1 MKITYLKAE
10 NFAGIKIGT
19 GRDVIEIDF
28 SNNKNPLV
36 LLLGENGS
44 GKTSLMSILHPLR
57 GTNDNRSPILED
69 QKGYKEVHI
78 VEGND
83 KYIIRHMYKP
93 NKSFIEKNGKELNEN
108 GNITSFNQIIKDE
121 LGVDEDYFKV
131 GRLGNNV
138 TNFINLKSSDRKK
151 YIGNF
156 LPNIDDYLKLFD
168 IAKTKYSMMNK
179 ELKNIAGQLDKLPEY
194 SILVDKAK
202 SLENSI
208 EIENTTIQQFEKEL
222 TKIEFTKEN
231 LVESFKSNPDRPM
244 DILLPMDVKE
254 LRLEVSQL
262 KKEVEKANEV
272 VNNYIQKY
280 PNLANY
286 DDEKT
291 STTIQ
296 ELIDGINNF
305 EKMIVE
311 IKTKKAHC
319 EQQRSDLMKRLTVL
333 NGKITEDVEEQLV
346 EVQNNIK
353 SSRENINKANK
364 SIENVDSRLFE
375 YSIADFNKI
384 KFKATKVNE
393 LITNNIL
400 TVYNYENFNFESISK
415 QSSLTERY
423 NELQES
429 LIDIE
434 KFISYTKN
442 NEHQLKILDKKPEN
456 CMDKTCAFITNSL
469 QFKEEYYD
477 NLADYEDERE
487 EVLKEIK
494 NIEEQLK
501 SINEVKEFLKECN
514 IAMQEFNELQNM
526 FIEGYFGKQVTSYR
540 QFIDEVLSRRVEG
553 VEELL
558 DTNFIYNAISI
569 KNEMEVAE
577 NYLENYL
584 EIEKNLLIQKNNSD
598 SLLAEKEELLNEIEE
613 LKAEEQEYSEQEVTY
628 TKKINIHK
636 SKRNILENLVVSR
649 NVINQKTSSYDNSY
663 NLLVKV
669 EDSLHKLDELNINM
683 RSLQKSINDH
693 KRIKD
698 GYIKEKTKNE
708 KDLNYLEVLMDNKKN
723 LDEKFE
729 ATKLIKNALDPK
741 QGIPLL
747 FIDDFLQ
754 SITEKTNNLLSL
766 AYDDRFKISFD
777 ITEKDFFI
785 RVHRLFSELEDIN
798 QASQG
803 ETSMTTLSLSLSM
816 IENMIKKYNIIYLDE
831 IDATLSTENRRLF
844 LNMLEKQLLDLGI
857 EQIFIISHNNEFY
870 SYPVDLIL
878 FKNNDV
884 DLNDKEFMTNKN
896 VIFNINE

>member
-10 NFAGIKIGT
+10 NFAGIEIGT
-19 GRDVIEIDF
+19 GMNVIEIDF
-28 SNNKNPLV
+28 SKNKNPMI

-69 QKGYKEVHI
+69 KKGYKEVHI
-78 VEGND
+78 VEGTD
-83 KYIIRHMYKP
+83 KYIVRHMYKP

-108 GNITSFNQIIKDE
+108 GNITSFNQIIKEE

-151 YIGNF
+151 FIGNF

-168 IAKTKYSMMNK
+168 IAKTKYSIMNK

-194 SILVDKAK
+194 SVLVDKVK
-202 SLENSI
+202 SLEDSI
-208 EIENTTIQQFEKEL
+208 QIENNTIQQFEKEV
-222 TKIEFTKEN
+222 TVAEVTKEN
-231 LVESFKSNPDRPM
+231 TVNSFKTNPERPIN
-244 DILLPMDVKE
+244 ILLPMDIKE
-254 LRLEVSQL
+254 LRLEVGQL
-262 KKEVEKANEV
+262 KKEVEKANEIV
-272 VNNYIQKY
+272 DNYIQKY

-291 STTIQ
+291 ATTIQ

-305 EKMIVE
+305 EKLIVE
-311 IKTKKAHC
+311 IKTKKSHC

-333 NGKITEDVEEQLV
+333 KGKITEDVDQQLAD
-346 EVQNNIK
+346 VQMNIK
-353 SSRENINKANK
+353 SSRKLINESNK
-364 SIENVDSRLFE
+364 TIEKFDKRLFE

-400 TVYNYENFNFESISK
+400 TVYNYENFDFESVSK
-415 QSSLTERY
+415 LSSLTEKY
-423 NELQES
+423 NELKLS
-429 LIDIE
+429 LEGIE
-434 KFISYTKN
+434 KFISYTRN
-442 NEHQLKILDKKPEN
+442 NEHQLKILEKKPEN

-469 QFKEEYYD
+469 QFKEKYYD

-487 EVLKEIK
+487 IVLKEIK
-494 NIEEQLK
+494 DIEEQLK
-501 SINEVKEFLKECN
+501 SINEIKEFLKECN
-514 IAMQEFNELQNM
+514 VAMQEFNELQNM
-526 FIEGYFGKQVTSYR
+526 FIEGHFGNQITSYR

-553 VEELL
+553 IEELL
-558 DTNFIYNAISI
+558 DTNFIYNAISL
-569 KNEMEVAE
+569 KNEIEVAE

-584 EIEKNLLIQKNNSD
+584 EIEKNLLIQKNNSE
-598 SLLAEKEELLNEIEE
+598 SLLVEKEEILNQIEE
-613 LKAEEQEYSEQEVTY
+613 IKAEEQTYNEQMTSY

-636 SKRNILENLVVSR
+636 SKRNILENLVASR
-649 NVINQKTSSYDNSY
+649 NVINEKTSSYNNVH
-663 NLLVKV
+663 NLLVFVEEALNKV
-669 EDSLHKLDELNINM
+669 DELNNTI
-683 RSLQKSINDH
+683 RTLQKSINDH
-693 KRIKD
+693 TKIRD
-698 GYIKEKTKNE
+698 GYIKEKSKNE

-878 FKNNDV
+878 FKNNGV

-896 VIFNINE
+896 VIFNIND